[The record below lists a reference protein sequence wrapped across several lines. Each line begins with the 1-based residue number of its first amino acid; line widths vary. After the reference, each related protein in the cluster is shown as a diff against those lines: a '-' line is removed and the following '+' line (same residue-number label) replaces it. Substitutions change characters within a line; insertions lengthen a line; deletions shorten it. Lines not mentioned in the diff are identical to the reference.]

1 MRKIFTSLFIS
12 GLVLSVAPITAA
24 SAKQIPPKTYSTCSA
39 LRKDYPQGVAMNWAS
54 RGKTKAAVKTEVY
67 NINYEK
73 LDKKITGLMCVPKAK

>member
-1 MRKIFTSLFIS
+1 MRKIITSLFLS

-39 LRKDYPQGVAMNWAS
+39 LRKDYPNGVAMNWS
-54 RGKTKAAVKTEVY
+54 TRGATKAAVKTEVY

-73 LDKKITGLMCVPKAK
+73 LDKKITGLMCVPKTK